1 MSYRPLSIALTL
13 ALSGC
18 GGTLPVVKTEC
29 PTIPAPPP
37 EIMEPVRADYL
48 QRVKEWLYE

>member
-1 MSYRPLSIALTL
+1 MSYRLPLIALML

-18 GGTLPVVKTEC
+18 GGTLQAVKAEC
-29 PTIPAPPP
+29 PAIPPPPP